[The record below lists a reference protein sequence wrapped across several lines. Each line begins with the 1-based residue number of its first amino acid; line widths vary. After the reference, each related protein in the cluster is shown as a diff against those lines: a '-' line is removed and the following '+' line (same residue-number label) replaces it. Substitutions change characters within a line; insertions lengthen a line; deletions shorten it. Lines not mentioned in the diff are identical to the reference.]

1 MFDPEVLRKQA
12 VLRIHHVADRENG
25 KLHARLNSAVGWR
38 GRDTVAKSVNEDY
51 EEARRIDIPV
61 NTDQFDKLLGG
72 DVISDGYLD
81 GCYELGKQYPD
92 LCASV
97 YVVCESGDVRS

>member
-25 KLHARLNSAVGWR
+25 KLHARLDSAIGWR
-38 GRDTVAKSVNEDY
+38 GRDTVAKSVNEDD

-61 NTDQFDKLLGG
+61 RTDQFDKLLGAAG
-72 DVISDGYLD
+72 EPSWPQHYVGLIVI
-81 GCYELGKQYPD
+81 
-92 LCASV
+92 
-97 YVVCESGDVRS
+97 